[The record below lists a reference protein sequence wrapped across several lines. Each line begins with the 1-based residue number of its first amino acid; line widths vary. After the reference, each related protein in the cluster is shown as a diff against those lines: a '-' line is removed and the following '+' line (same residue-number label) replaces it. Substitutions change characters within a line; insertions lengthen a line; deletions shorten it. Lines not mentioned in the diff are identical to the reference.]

1 MGQSVT
7 QKILAAHSGKKEV
20 LPGEYI
26 LAGADVFLG
35 NDVTAPLAIKEFLE
49 AGADRVFDAS
59 RVVFVLDHFSPAR
72 DIASAEQLSVTR
84 KFARGQ
90 NLKFFYPEGKGI
102 EHALLPE
109 EGLVLPG
116 DIVIGADSHTCTYGA
131 LGAFSTGVGSTDLA
145 YGMMT
150 GKVWLKVP
158 DSIKFIYRGS
168 LDKWVDGKDLILST
182 IGDISVDGA
191 NYCSMEFSGGA
202 VEALDMDG
210 RFTMAN
216 MAIEAGAKNGIF
228 HPDEKTRDY
237 LETTAKKSGREPV
250 FYESDGDASFREV
263 REYDVSS
270 LEPQVAAPPSPGDVR
285 PVSAFADVSVDQVVI
300 GSCTNGRISDLRVA
314 ASVLKGRKAHEYVR
328 LLIFPATEKVYR
340 QALSEGLLEV
350 FADAGAV
357 ISPPTCGPCLGGHM
371 GVLADGEKAV
381 ATTNR
386 NFTGRMGHP
395 GSDVYLANPAVA
407 AASAVKGRI
416 ATPEELGL

>member
-1 MGQSVT
+1 MAQSIT
-7 QKILAAHSGKKEV
+7 QKILASHSSKKEV
-20 LPGEYI
+20 MPGEYI
-26 LAGADVFLG
+26 LAEADLFLG

-49 AGADRVFDAS
+49 SGGSKVFS
-59 RVVFVLDHFSPAR
+59 PEKVVFVLDHFSPAR
-72 DIASAEQLSVTR
+72 DIASAQQLSVTR
-84 KFARGQ
+84 KFAREQ
-90 NLKFFYPEGKGI
+90 NLKHFYQEGKGI

-116 DIVIGADSHTCTYGA
+116 DIIVGADSHTCTYGA

-145 YGMMT
+145 YGMLT
-150 GKVWLKVP
+150 GRVWLRVP
-158 DSIKFIYRGS
+158 ETVKFVYMGGLR
-168 LDKWVDGKDLILST
+168 KWTDGKDLILHT

-191 NYCSMEFSGGA
+191 NYCSMEFSG
-202 VEALDMDG
+202 EAADSLGMDG

-228 HPDEKTRDY
+228 RPDEKTRDY
-237 LETTAKKSGREPV
+237 LAATAQKSGREPV
-250 FYESDGDASFREV
+250 FYESDPDAPYKEV

-270 LEPQVAAPPSPGDVR
+270 LEPQVAVPPSPGDVR
-285 PVSAFADVSVDQVVI
+285 PASELPGVCLDQVVI

-314 ASVLKGRKAHEYVR
+314 AEVLRGRKAHEYVR
-328 LLIFPATEKVYR
+328 LLVFPATEKIYK
-340 QALSEGLLEV
+340 QALGEGLLEV
-350 FADAGAV
+350 FAEAGAI

-395 GSDVYLANPAVA
+395 GSEVYLSNPAVA
-407 AASAVKGRI
+407 AASAVMGRI
-416 ATPEELGL
+416 AVPAELGI